1 MQLKRK
7 TSKKESKLALEIIR
21 DSFELFTKRH
31 FDKIIIKH
39 QISEIE
45 LKLAIK
51 EIEKLNPKPGN
62 SISNNSTKLIEQVI
76 PDFKIEIIDDDLQLS
91 LNGRNKP
98 VMNISRDI
106 QKCLKA
112 IA

>member
-1 MQLKRK
+1 M
-7 TSKKESKLALEIIR
+7 I
-21 DSFELFTKRH
+21 
-31 FDKIIIKH
+31 KIIIKH
-39 QISEIE
+39 QTNESE

-76 PDFKIEIIDDDLQLS
+76 PDFKIEIIDNSLLLS

-98 VMNISRDI
+98 TMNISREYTEM
-106 QKCLKA
+106 LKGYSLEKTKSSKRCCT
-112 IA
+112 IY